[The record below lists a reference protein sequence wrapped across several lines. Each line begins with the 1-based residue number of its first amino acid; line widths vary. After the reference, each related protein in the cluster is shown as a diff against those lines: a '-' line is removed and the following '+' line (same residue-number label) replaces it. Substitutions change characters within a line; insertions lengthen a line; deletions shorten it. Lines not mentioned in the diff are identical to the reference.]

1 MIVNGEVVVEE
12 GRLLTADAERL
23 VGDVQ
28 RAAEG
33 IWSRIPENHYLVW
46 SADEVSPQSLRPW
59 EG

>member
-1 MIVNGEVVVEE
+1 VIVNGEVVVEE

-33 IWSRIPENHYLVW
+33 I
-46 SADEVSPQSLRPW
+46 
-59 EG
+59 